1 MLKNP
6 DYTTARALLLK
17 GVTPVDTERLSL
29 SRCGGRV
36 LAAELKAAEH
46 IPPFDRSPYD
56 GYALRAA
63 DTAAASREAP
73 VTLRVLE
80 EVPAGAVPAV
90 PVTEGTATK
99 VLTGAPIPVGAD
111 VVIMF
116 EKTTFTAETVTI
128 YNPLKSGENIIYTG
142 EDVRRGDVL
151 ARCGEVIDPGLAGT
165 LAAQGVAEPLVYK
178 MPRVAI
184 LSTGSELVE
193 ADQAPSHG
201 KIRNSNRYMLEGA
214 LKGLGCEPVYLGIAG
229 DSVAEISALLN
240 RGLEEC
246 DAVVTTGGVSVGD
259 YDLTPK
265 AMEES
270 GVDILFQGVDLKPG
284 MACAYGVLG
293 GKPVCGLSGNPA
305 SSMTNFY
312 AVAVP
317 ALKKLAGHREPQ
329 AKELRVTLA
338 EGFSKKSPKTRLLR
352 GTLDLSDGSVRMHLP
367 KDQGNV
373 VLSSTIGCNVMA
385 EVPAGSGPISAGTEL
400 KGFLL

>member
-178 MPRVAI
+178 VPRVAI

>member
-36 LAAELKAAEH
+36 LAAELTAAEH

-63 DTAAASREAP
+63 DTAEASREAP

-90 PVTEGTATK
+90 PVTEGAATK

-128 YNPLKSGENIIYTG
+128 YTPLKSGENIIYTG

-165 LAAQGVAEPLVYK
+165 LAAQGVAEPLVYRV
-178 MPRVAI
+178 PRVAI

-270 GVDILFQGVDLKPG
+270 GVEILFQGVDLKPG

-329 AKELRVTLA
+329 AKEIRVTLA